1 MFISTN
7 WIRDFVDLDGLDVDK
22 LIYNF
27 TMSTAEVEQ
36 IIKYGYD
43 TDGVVVGKIEKIEE
57 VENSDKLHRVLVDVG
72 TKKVISICGASNIY
86 VGAKIPFASAGAKV
100 QGMEVKQSTLD
111 NMESFGI
118 CLSEKE
124 IGISDDHSGVMIL
137 DDSLNVGE
145 DIKI

>member
-43 TDGVVVGKIEKIEE
+43 TDGVVVGKIEK
-57 VENSDKLHRVLVDVG
+57 
-72 TKKVISICGASNIY
+72 
-86 VGAKIPFASAGAKV
+86 
-100 QGMEVKQSTLD
+100 
-111 NMESFGI
+111 
-118 CLSEKE
+118 
-124 IGISDDHSGVMIL
+124 
-137 DDSLNVGE
+137 
-145 DIKI
+145 

>member
-72 TKKVISICGASNIY
+72 TKKSY
-86 VGAKIPFASAGAKV
+86 
-100 QGMEVKQSTLD
+100 
-111 NMESFGI
+111 
-118 CLSEKE
+118 
-124 IGISDDHSGVMIL
+124 
-137 DDSLNVGE
+137 
-145 DIKI
+145 